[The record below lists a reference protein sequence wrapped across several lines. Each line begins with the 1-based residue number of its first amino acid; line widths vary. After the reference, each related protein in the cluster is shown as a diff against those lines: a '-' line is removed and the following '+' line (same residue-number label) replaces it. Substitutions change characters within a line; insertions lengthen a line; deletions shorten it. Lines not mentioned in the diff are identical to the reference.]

1 MAKRDPKGRF
11 QPGTSGNPSGRPRA
25 ADELRRRLE
34 TGMTGAADAVL
45 AAAENGDMAACR
57 LILERLLPAIR
68 PAHAPVEF
76 DIDPAAPLADQGRA
90 VLAAV
95 AAGDLPPDQGRSLL
109 DGIASLARITE
120 IDELAARIEKLEGMN
135 DAMAN

>member
-1 MAKRDPKGRF
+1 M
-11 QPGTSGNPSGRPRA
+11 PRA
-25 ADELRRRLE
+25 AD
-34 TGMTGAADAVL
+34 AIL
-45 AAAENGDMAACR
+45 AAADNGDMAACR

-68 PAHAPVEF
+68 PAHQPVTF
-76 DIDPAAPLADQGRA
+76 AIDPAAPLAEQGRA

-120 IDELAARIEKLEGMN
+120 IDELAARIEKLEGIS
-135 DAMAN
+135 DA